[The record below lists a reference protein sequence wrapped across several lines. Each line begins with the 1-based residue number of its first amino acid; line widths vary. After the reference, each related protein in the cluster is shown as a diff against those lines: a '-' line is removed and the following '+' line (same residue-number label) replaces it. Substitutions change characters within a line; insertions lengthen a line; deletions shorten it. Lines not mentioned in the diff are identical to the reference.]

1 MSHVNH
7 RQLFQKALA
16 AGAQRNYE
24 LAAEICTQLAAERD
38 DMPEALLFL
47 GRSRHALGQFGPA
60 VAAFGAYLE
69 KKPNDQNGWFFMG
82 RTFLSANRFSEALRC
97 IKKSITLGKTDPHTL
112 ALAGFA
118 ELKLRHISR
127 AISALEQAHTSAPQ
141 DERIFRAYINA
152 LTIHGV
158 QELKHDN
165 YDSARQLMDFVI
177 TNGVDSTATRLY
189 RASAY
194 RELGRITEALSDL
207 SIASEYSPDDNSI
220 ILQRAVLLFS
230 SGQADQGFA
239 LLNQLGMEL
248 PGPQDAPWTPEALEQ
263 WRALA
268 SLKAGAPKE
277 ALAIALSL
285 IKKGVKDAGIRT
297 LAAQANFELRRF
309 SHAVSHFE
317 RAAEADPA
325 SAVIRMGLA
334 MALWEEKRYADAR
347 RVLKA
352 AASRGIDAFEASYLD
367 VLCRAGEKA
376 APEELLPLVQ
386 NLLRSKPG
394 DLRLMFILAESLYKT
409 GRPDLAGPWFDDI
422 LKLNPENEL
431 ASLYLIAIA
440 ESLNAPEMEL
450 RRYGEYIQAYPDNVK
465 LRKEYVG
472 KLAKTGQWKEALSI
486 VEEGYT
492 YDRARKSSDPFLALC
507 YKNAGRYREAA
518 LHYRSLLS
526 ETPKHVEYLLG
537 LAFCLDKSGSTKL
550 AKELLE
556 RGSAFIRT
564 EAKPYLAL
572 GVLLARLN
580 ETEKAAAA
588 FSKANEL
595 APADVRPL
603 INLSRLYEKSGS
615 AELAARFRQRAEKLG
630 HKAKAL

>member
-1 MSHVNH
+1 M
-7 RQLFQKALA
+7 FQQALA

-24 LAAEICTQLAAERD
+24 LAAAICTRVAAERD

-47 GRSRHALGQFGPA
+47 GRSRHAMREYGPA
-60 VAAFGAYLE
+60 VAAFGAYIE
-69 KKPNDQNGWFFMG
+69 KKPSEQAGWFFLG

-97 IKKSITLGKTDPHTL
+97 IKKSIALGKTDPHTL

-118 ELKLRHISR
+118 ELKLKHIGR
-127 AISALEQAHTSAPQ
+127 AVSALEQAHTMAPQ
-141 DERIFRAYINA
+141 DERIFRAYVNA
-152 LTIHGV
+152 LAIHGV
-158 QELKHDN
+158 QELKRGK

-177 TNGVDSTATRLY
+177 KNGTDSTATRLY
-189 RASAY
+189 RASAC
-194 RELGRITEALSDL
+194 RELGRIGEALSDL
-207 SIASEYSPDDNSI
+207 TVASEYSPEDTSI
-220 ILQRAVLLFS
+220 TLQRAVLLFTI
-230 SGQADQGFA
+230 GKADQGFQ

-277 ALAIALSL
+277 ALGIALAL
-285 IKKGVKDAGIRT
+285 IRKGIKDAGIRT
-297 LAAQANFELRRF
+297 IAAQANFELRRF
-309 SHAVSHFE
+309 SHAISHFE
-317 RAAEADPA
+317 RAAEADPT

-334 MALWEEKRYADAR
+334 MALWEEKRYPEAR

-352 AASRGIDAFEASYLD
+352 AISRGIDKFDAAYLD
-367 VLCRAGEKA
+367 ALCMAGEKSS
-376 APEELLPLVQ
+376 PDELLPLVQ

-394 DLRLMFILAESLYKT
+394 DQRLMFILAECLYKT
-409 GRPDLAGPWFDDI
+409 GRPDLAAAWFEDI
-422 LKLNPENEL
+422 LKVNPGNEL
-431 ASLYLIAIA
+431 ASLYLISIA

-450 RRYGEYIQAYPDNVK
+450 RRYKEYIESYPDNVK
-465 LRKEYVG
+465 IRKEYVQ
-472 KLAKTGQWKEALSI
+472 KLAGAADWNTALGV

-492 YDRARKSSDPFLALC
+492 YDAARKSSDPFLALC
-507 YKNAGRYREAA
+507 YKNAGRFREAA
-518 LHYRSLLS
+518 VHYRSLLAGN
-526 ETPKHVEYLLG
+526 PKRVEYLLG

-550 AKELLE
+550 ARELME
-556 RGSAFIRT
+556 RGAAFIRT

-603 INLSRLYEKSGS
+603 INLARLYEKSGS
-615 AELAARFRQRAEKLG
+615 SELAARFRQRAEKLTV
-630 HKAKAL
+630 KTKPISEKS